1 MLLARSLLIMG
12 AGALAAGVAA
22 CGSGGY
28 GGSRTTAASGASSG
42 SAPLTVA
49 TAGGSMGRYLT
60 GPSGRALYLWVADGQ
75 GRSRCDGSCAT
86 AWPPLTAATP
96 PRAGGGVD
104 AAALTLVTRVDGT
117 RQVAYR
123 GHPLYYFSGD
133 TGPSTTN
140 GEGLDGFGA
149 RWWLVA
155 PSGAAITR
163 TAPAGG
169 APPSAPSSPY

>member
-1 MLLARSLLIMG
+1 MLLTRSLLIAG
-12 AGALAAGVAA
+12 AGALAVGVAA
-22 CGSGGY
+22 CGSGAY
-28 GGSRTTAASGASSG
+28 GGSRTTAGSGAASG

-60 GPSGRALYLWVADGQ
+60 GSSGRALYLWVADGQ
-75 GRSRCDGSCAT
+75 GRSRCTGSCAT
-86 AWPPLTAATP
+86 AWPPLTAATL

-104 AAALTLVTRVDGT
+104 SAALTLVARPDGS

-133 TGPSTTN
+133 TGSSTTN

-155 PSGAAITR
+155 PSGTAITSA
-163 TAPAGG
+163 APGGGG
-169 APPSAPSSPY
+169 APSAPSSPY